1 MKAEDIVRV
10 KELLPT
16 GLGSDEIREQIARD
30 ILARSIFSA
39 RMESAHYLKRLREV
53 CTQILAGEIN
63 FSTARADLGSLLQQM
78 GYSPL
83 REGEDGA
90 PVIDNSLANPA
101 SERRLQLIL
110 DTQTQ
115 MAASVARMNNQTAD
129 TVYLTPAW
137 ELVRFETRRVPR
149 ADWRER
155 WQAAGDAVGWEGAA
169 RVRGATGDRMIALK
183 TSPIWQALGNGAG
196 GFTDTLGNPYPP
208 FAYSSGMDWIGV
220 DRDECI
226 SLGLIAPDWDPE
238 DVGTGGGRGATAL
251 PSASLAVDGVEIQ
264 EAIARYGF
272 PDIGFGLGLEGVGA

>member
-1 MKAEDIVRV
+1 MRAEEIERV

-16 GLGSDEIREQIARD
+16 ELGSAEIRERIARD
-30 ILARSIFSA
+30 ILQRSIFSA
-39 RMESAHYLKRLREV
+39 RMADAHYLKRLRDV
-53 CTQILAGEIN
+53 CVQILAGEIN

-78 GYSPL
+78 GFSPL

-115 MAASVARMNNQTAD
+115 MAASVALLNNQGPD
-129 TVYLTPAW
+129 QIYFRPAW
-137 ELVRFETRRVPR
+137 ELVRYEPRRAPR

-155 WQAAGDAVGWEGAA
+155 WNAAGDAVGWEGALTA
-169 RVRGATGDRMIALK
+169 RGATGDRMIALK
-183 TSPIWQALGNGAG
+183 TSPIWQALGDGAG
-196 GFTDTLGNPYPP
+196 GYTDTLGNPYPP
-208 FAYSSGMDWIGV
+208 FAYSSGMNWMDV

-226 SLGLIAPDWDPE
+226 RLGLISGLR
-238 DVGTGGGRGATAL
+238 GTEAANQDGDANQDGLR
-251 PSASLAVDGVEIQ
+251 PASLAVDGAEIQ

-272 PDIGFGLGLEGVGA
+272 PDIGFGLGLEGVDA